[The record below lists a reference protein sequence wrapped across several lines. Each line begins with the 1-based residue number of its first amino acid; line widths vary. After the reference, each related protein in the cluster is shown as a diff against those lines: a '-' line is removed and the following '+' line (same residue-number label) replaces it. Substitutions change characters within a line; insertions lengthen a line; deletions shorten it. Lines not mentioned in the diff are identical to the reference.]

1 MKKLTKH
8 EQQIYAGNRCSSIS
22 CDAGTA
28 LYSMSMLA
36 IIAAQSAVML
46 GLLFTLWEEESNE
59 LFINENTVLFLAA
72 FSIAA
77 LVLGFVR
84 QTKQTTTNEAGVRC
98 DGTVKWFNPN
108 KGFGFIEQDNGEDL
122 FVHQSE
128 IRQAG
133 FRFLNLGDRVEF
145 EVGSGKKGPV
155 ALKVIR
161 TNPAEPENVPHNY
174 EEPEESPLTQPVTET
189 QLN

>member
-1 MKKLTKH
+1 MNNK
-8 EQQIYAGNRCSSIS
+8 Y
-22 CDAGTA
+22 
-28 LYSMSMLA
+28 MLA
-36 IIAAQSAVML
+36 IIVAQSAVML
-46 GLLFTLWEEESNE
+46 VLLYTLWDEGSNE
-59 LFINENTVLFLAA
+59 LFINENTVIFLAA
-72 FSIAA
+72 FSVAA
-77 LVLGFVR
+77 LVLSFVL
-84 QTKQTTTNEAGVRC
+84 QTKQTTTNEAGVRSN
-98 DGTVKWFNPN
+98 GTVKWFNPN

-133 FRFLNLGDRVEF
+133 FRFLNLGDRVDF

-161 TNPAEPENVPHNY
+161 TNPTEPGNVPHDY
-174 EEPEESPLTQPVTET
+174 EEPKESPLTQPVTET

>member
-1 MKKLTKH
+1 MNNK
-8 EQQIYAGNRCSSIS
+8 
-22 CDAGTA
+22 
-28 LYSMSMLA
+28 SMLL

-46 GLLFTLWEEESNE
+46 GLLYTLWEQISND
-59 LFINENTVLFLAA
+59 LLINENTVFFLVA
-72 FSIAA
+72 FSITV
-77 LVLGFVR
+77 LVLGLVL
-84 QTKQTTTNEAGVRC
+84 QTKISNTFEAGVLGV
-98 DGTVKWFNPN
+98 GTVKWFNPN
-108 KGFGFIEQDNGEDL
+108 KGFGFIEQDNGDDL

-161 TNPAEPENVPHNY
+161 TKPSDLENIPDNY
-174 EEPEESPLTQPVTET
+174 EEPEESPLTPQVAET

>member
-1 MKKLTKH
+1 MNNKSL
-8 EQQIYAGNRCSSIS
+8 
-22 CDAGTA
+22 
-28 LYSMSMLA
+28 LA

-46 GLLFTLWEEESNE
+46 GLLYTLWEQISND
-59 LFINENTVLFLAA
+59 LLINENTALILAA
-72 FSIAA
+72 FSAVA
-77 LVLGFVR
+77 LVLGFVF
-84 QTKQTTTNEAGVRC
+84 QTKKSPTYEAGVRR

-108 KGFGFIEQDNGEDL
+108 K
-122 FVHQSE
+122 
-128 IRQAG
+128 G

-161 TNPAEPENVPHNY
+161 TKPADSETVPNNY
-174 EEPEESPLTQPVTET
+174 EEPEESPLTQHVTET